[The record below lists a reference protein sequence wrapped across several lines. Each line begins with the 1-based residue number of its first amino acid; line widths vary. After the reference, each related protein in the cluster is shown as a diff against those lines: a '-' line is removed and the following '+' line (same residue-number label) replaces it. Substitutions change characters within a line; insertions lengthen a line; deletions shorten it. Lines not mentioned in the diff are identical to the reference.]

1 MKKLFQSLSEK
12 INIKNLIEPKDEED
26 YYTIGRYLI
35 SRGLVT
41 LLIFLIG
48 AIAFYYLFIISLST
62 VFGDFEA
69 GVRIYS
75 YDSVALRFISDTVK
89 IKAESGYIAYY
100 GEVEKGMAE
109 GRGILYTKTGE
120 IRYEGEFKENE
131 YSGEGTLYNKD
142 STYKGEF
149 QNNLYEGEGILY
161 RLNGSK
167 EYEGEFHQGKRA
179 GNGELY
185 DSGNQLIFTGN
196 FLNDEL
202 MYQDFLG
209 KTADELAKM
218 YTGKRRIYYN
228 DTSFAVDM
236 TDISVVYAGTIN
248 DNSLDDTIVAERIF
262 ICSEECILDG
272 KRVRTI
278 EEVRRLTGGFSFE
291 GNSQLTMQEAVA
303 LKEGIEAEQV
313 FSDVLEVSGYA
324 EDKLIYLYMAEY
336 NDIQYTF
343 YSYDRDGKFI
353 MYAMEQ

>member
-1 MKKLFQSLSEK
+1 M
-12 INIKNLIEPKDEED
+12 KNLIEPKSEED

-41 LLIFLIG
+41 LIIFFIG
-48 AIAFYYLFIISLST
+48 AVGLYYLLMISLPT
-62 VFGDFEA
+62 VFGGFEA
-69 GVRIYS
+69 GVKIYS

-89 IKAESGYIAYY
+89 IKAKSGYITYY
-100 GEVEKGMAE
+100 GEVEKGMAK
-109 GRGILYTKTGE
+109 GSGILYTKNGE
-120 IRYEGEFKENE
+120 IRYEGEFKENK
-131 YSGEGTLYNKD
+131 YNGQGTLYNKD
-142 STYKGEF
+142 SIYKGEF
-149 QNNLYEGEGILY
+149 QNNLYEGKGVLY

-167 EYEGEFHQGKRA
+167 EYEGEFHQGKRS

-185 DSGNQLIFTGN
+185 NSSNQLIFTGN

-218 YTGKRRIYYN
+218 YTGKRRIYY
-228 DTSFAVDM
+228 DDESFAVDM

-248 DNSLDDTIVAERIF
+248 NNNLDDTIVAERIF

-272 KRVRTI
+272 KRVSTI
-278 EEVRRLTGGFSFE
+278 EEIRRLTGGFSFE
-291 GNSQLTMQEAVA
+291 GNSLLTMQEAAA
-303 LKEGIEAEQV
+303 LKEGLETEEV

-324 EDKLIYLYMAEY
+324 KDKIIYLYMAEY
-336 NDIQYTF
+336 DDIQYTF
-343 YSYDRDGKFI
+343 YSYDREGKFI